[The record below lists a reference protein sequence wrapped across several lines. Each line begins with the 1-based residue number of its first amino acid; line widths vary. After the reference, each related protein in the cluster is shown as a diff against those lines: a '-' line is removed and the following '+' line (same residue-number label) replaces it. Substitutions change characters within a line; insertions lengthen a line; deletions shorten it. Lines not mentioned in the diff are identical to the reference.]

1 MPTKNNN
8 TEKEKVRLN
17 FEVTSELKD
26 DLKDLQER
34 TKSVSVA
41 EVFRKALSL
50 LDMVTSHVQSGG
62 TVSLKYKDGREELV
76 RFL

>member
-1 MPTKNNN
+1 MPTKNSSEN
-8 TEKEKVRLN
+8 EKVRLN
-17 FEVTSELKD
+17 FEVTSDLKR

-34 TKSVSVA
+34 TKSVTVA

-50 LDMVTSHVQSGG
+50 LDMVTNHIQSGG
-62 TVSLKYKDGREELV
+62 TVSLKYKDGREEAV

>member
-1 MPTKNNN
+1 MSVKNSS
-8 TEKEKVRLN
+8 EKVRLN
-17 FEVTSELKD
+17 FEVTPDLKK

-34 TKSVSVA
+34 TKCVSVA
-41 EVFRKALSL
+41 EVFRKALAL

-62 TVSLKYKDGREELV
+62 TISLKHKDGREEAV